1 MAGNV
6 TRAERTG
13 SIFHRYFLPLWY
25 DVYASIPPYIEPVWN
40 AKYPKE
46 NEPVTSIFYHEDLL
60 RAKFY
65 KKFPSVG
72 AINVENEKS
81 KSVAQIFIEIYNA
94 ELSSFD
100 GKDIE
105 MTEDKVFDMV
115 LAKMDK
121 EGISI
126 SPNKITRSNLNSG
139 RSSSEAVNYE
149 DKKITSK
156 VIDKKDKETKPNM
169 AE

>member
-1 MAGNV
+1 M
-6 TRAERTG
+6 
-13 SIFHRYFLPLWY
+13 
-25 DVYASIPPYIEPVWN
+25 
-40 AKYPKE
+40 
-46 NEPVTSIFYHEDLL
+46 
-60 RAKFY
+60 
-65 KKFPSVG
+65 
-72 AINVENEKS
+72 
-81 KSVAQIFIEIYNA
+81 
-94 ELSSFD
+94 SSFD